1 MIIRQVQ
8 PTDIYVRTL
17 IEKLNQYQIGL
28 YGLDPCNLE
37 TAESL
42 ENNKAFMLGAYIEE
56 VLVGIGAVKLLEG
69 YAEIKRMY
77 VVESYR
83 GLAIAESILHT
94 LEEHVQQRG
103 IDRIFLETGYL
114 QQAAIR
120 LYKRL
125 GYSQVESF
133 GTYKPNQVS
142 VYFGKTLHAQL
153 G

>member
-1 MIIRQVQ
+1 MVIKQVH
-8 PTDIYVRTL
+8 PTDVQVGTL
-17 IEKLNQYQIGL
+17 IEKLNQYQVGL
-28 YGLDPCNLE
+28 YGVDACNLE

-42 ENNKAFMLGAYIEE
+42 EKNKAYMLGAYVEE

-94 LEEHVQQRG
+94 LEAYVQQSG

-114 QQAAIR
+114 HHAAISF
-120 LYKRL
+120 YKKL
-125 GYSQVESF
+125 GYAQVESF

-142 VYFGKTLHAQL
+142 VYFGKTLHA
-153 G
+153 